1 MFNIVIS
8 NYILE
13 NSDLLSD
20 IDFLEEYKTGINN
33 IVHDFYKPA
42 FSQSIEYWR
51 AVGYF
56 RSSSLEAFGNS
67 LQSFLASGGKIKL
80 ITSVELTKEDSDAIE
95 RGTNKK
101 VVCEDRINSIIESEF
116 KDGIGDGLSRLVELL
131 RIGRLE
137 IKIAIPKNTKGYG
150 IYHEKV
156 GVFFDINGNYLAFSG
171 SANETTNAFENN
183 FESIDVFT
191 SWEDSSRTLNKKN
204 HFETLWENTNLGCDT
219 YNFSEAS
226 KQKIIKFTK
235 DYNDS
240 RGKQKINTQ
249 TINKLPSLPEW
260 IEIRDYQKEAYE
272 EWKKNDYHGI
282 LSMAT
287 GTGKTITAFNA
298 LINLLQSEKYLAVVV
313 VVPYQHLVTQWAE
326 EANEFGITFIKCF
339 ESSKKWSSPLL
350 ESITSYKYKEQ
361 KNIFIITTTSTYISP
376 KFQDPI
382 SKRTNLC
389 LVVDEAHNFG
399 ASKIQKFYL
408 PNANFRLGLSA
419 TPNRYMDEEGTT
431 AIFNYL
437 GNIIYNFS
445 LAKAIEMK
453 MLTPYKYYPILVHL
467 TEMEQSEYIELSR
480 KISKISIFDDDKNN
494 EILKTLLMKRAK
506 IIAGAE
512 NKLPAL
518 RETLITYK
526 LENSSFNLFYCAA
539 KTTGDEENAMRMVEE
554 VKLLVESLGMNV
566 ESFTAMDSPS
576 QSERSTLI
584 THIKKQIIDGLVA
597 IRCLDE
603 GVDIPDVRRAF
614 ILSSSS
620 NPKEFI
626 QRRGRVLRKAKNKEF
641 AEIYDFLVVPYGY
654 SSDEE
659 YKANRKYLN
668 KELIR
673 YREFAELALNK
684 AECEEP
690 LIDIMSEYHL
700 LHI

>member
-1 MFNIVIS
+1 M
-8 NYILE
+8 LK
-13 NSDLLSD
+13 DKL
-20 IDFLEEYKTGINN
+20 FLEEYKSGLNN
-33 IVHDFYKPA
+33 IINEFYKPA
-42 FSQSIEYWR
+42 FSEATEYWR

-56 RSSSLEAFGNS
+56 RSSSLEAFGNT
-67 LQSFLASGGKIKL
+67 LQNFLSNGGKIKL
-80 ITSVELTKEDSDAIE
+80 ITSVELTKEDSEAIE
-95 RGTNKK
+95 KGSSKK
-101 VVCEDRINSIIESEF
+101 VICEDRINYIIENEF
-116 KDGIGDGLSRLVELL
+116 QEGMGDGISRLVELL

-156 GVFFDINGNYLAFSG
+156 GIFFDKSSNYIAFSG
-171 SANETTNAFENN
+171 SSNETTNAFENN

-204 HFETLWENTNLGCDT
+204 HFETLWNNTNIGCDI

-226 KQKIIKFTK
+226 KNKLIRHVEENI
-235 DYNDS
+235 NNG
-240 RGKQKINTQ
+240 GKQKIA
-249 TINKLPSLPEW
+249 TIKENNAPSLPEW

-272 EWKKNDYHGI
+272 EWKKNNYQGI

-298 LINLLQSEKYLAVVV
+298 LINLLKSEEYLATLV

-326 EANEFGITFIKCF
+326 EAKEFGITFIKCF
-339 ESSKKWSSPLL
+339 QSSKQWSTPLFKA
-350 ESITSYKYKEQ
+350 ITNYKFKEQ
-361 KNIFIITTTSTYISP
+361 KHIFIITTTATYISS

-382 SKRTNLC
+382 SKLTNLC
-389 LVVDEAHNFG
+389 LIVDEAHNFG
-399 ASKIQKFYL
+399 SSEIQKFYL
-408 PNANFRLGLSA
+408 SNANFKLGLSA
-419 TPNRYMDEEGTT
+419 TPDRYMDEEGTT

-437 GNIIYNFS
+437 GKIIYNFS

-467 TEMEQSEYIELSR
+467 TENEQSEYIELSR
-480 KISKISIFDDDKNN
+480 KISKMSIFDDNN
-494 EILKTLLMKRAK
+494 NDDIIKALLMKRAK
-506 IIAGAE
+506 IISGAE
-512 NKLPAL
+512 NKISAL
-518 RETLITYK
+518 KETLITNK
-526 LENSSFNLFYCAA
+526 LEDSSFNLFYCAA
-539 KTTGDEENAMRMVEE
+539 KTTGDEDNAMRMVEE
-554 VKLLVESLGMNV
+554 VQLLVESLGMNV
-566 ESFTAMDSPS
+566 ENFTAMDSPS
-576 QSERSTLI
+576 QEERSNLI
-584 THIKKQIIDGLVA
+584 LHLKKQYINGLVA

-603 GVDIPDVRRAF
+603 GVDIPDIKRAF

-654 SSDEE
+654 NTDEE
-659 YKANRKYLN
+659 YKINRKYLE
-668 KELIR
+668 KELTR
-673 YREFAELALNK
+673 YREFADLALNK
-684 AECEEP
+684 ADCEGP

>member
-1 MFNIVIS
+1 
-8 NYILE
+8 
-13 NSDLLSD
+13 LLRD
-20 IDFLEEYKTGINN
+20 KDFLEEYKTGINN
-33 IVHDFYKPA
+33 IVNEFYKPA
-42 FSQSIEYWR
+42 FSESYEYWR

-56 RSSSLEAFGNS
+56 RSSSLEAFGKT
-67 LQSFLASGGKIKL
+67 LQNFLSSGGKIRL
-80 ITSVELTKEDSDAIE
+80 ITSVELTEKDSVAIE
-95 RGTNKK
+95 KGSSKK
-101 VVCEDRINSIIESEF
+101 IICEDRINYIIENEF
-116 KDGIGDGLSRLVELL
+116 REGIGDGISRLTELL

-156 GVFFDINGNYLAFSG
+156 GLFFDDNNNYIAFSG

-191 SWEDSSRTLNKKN
+191 SWEDSSRALNKKN
-204 HFETLWENTNLGCDT
+204 HFETLWDNTNLGCDI

-226 KQKIIKFTK
+226 KQKIIRYAK

-240 RGKQKINTQ
+240 GGKERMNTQ
-249 TINKLPSLPEW
+249 SINKLPALPEW
-260 IEIRDYQKEAYE
+260 IDIRDYQKEAYG
-272 EWKKNDYHGI
+272 EWKNNNYHGI

-298 LINLLQSEKYLAVVV
+298 LINLLQEEEYLATVV

-326 EANEFGITFIKCF
+326 EASEFGITFIKCYQ
-339 ESSKKWSSPLL
+339 SSKKWSAPLL
-350 ESITSYKYKEQ
+350 DAITSYTYKEQ

-382 SKRTNLC
+382 SKLKNLC
-389 LVVDEAHNFG
+389 LIVDEAHNFG

-419 TPNRYMDEEGTT
+419 TPDRYMDEEGTS
-431 AIFNYL
+431 AMFNYL
-437 GNIIYNFS
+437 GKIIYNFS

-453 MLTPYKYYPILVHL
+453 MLTPYKYYPVLVHL
-467 TEMEQSEYIELSR
+467 TEREQSEYIELSR
-480 KISKISIFDDDKNN
+480 KISKISMFNDDSND

-506 IIAGAE
+506 IISGAE
-512 NKLPAL
+512 NKILAL
-518 RETLITYK
+518 KETLITNK
-526 LENSSFNLFYCAA
+526 LEDSSFNLFYCAA
-539 KTTGDEENAMRMVEE
+539 KTTGDEDNAMRMVEE
-554 VKLLVESLGMNV
+554 VQLLVESLGMNV
-566 ESFTAMDSPS
+566 ENFTAMDSPS
-576 QSERSTLI
+576 QEERSNLI
-584 THIKKQIIDGLVA
+584 THIKKQYINGLVA

-654 SSDEE
+654 NTDEE
-659 YKANRKYLN
+659 YKANKKYLE

-673 YREFAELALNK
+673 YREFADLALNK
-684 AECEEP
+684 ADCEEP
-690 LIDIMSEYHL
+690 LINIMSEYHL

>member
-1 MFNIVIS
+1 M
-8 NYILE
+8 
-13 NSDLLSD
+13 LSD
-20 IDFLEEYKTGINN
+20 QNFLEEYKTGINN
-33 IVHDFYKPA
+33 IINEFYKPA
-42 FSQSIEYWR
+42 FNESNEYWR

-56 RSSSLEAFGNS
+56 RSSSLEAFGS
-67 LQSFLASGGKIKL
+67 TLQDFLVNGGNIKL
-80 ITSVELTKEDSDAIE
+80 ITSVELTKEDAEAVEKGKS
-95 RGTNKK
+95 RQ
-101 VVCEDRINSIIESEF
+101 VVCEDRINYIIENEF
-116 KDGIGDGLSRLVELL
+116 KEGIGDGVSRLAELL
-131 RIGRLE
+131 KIGRLE
-137 IKIAIPKNTKGYG
+137 IKIAVPKNTKGHG

-156 GVFFDINGNYLAFSG
+156 GIFFDENNNYLAFSG

-183 FESIDVFT
+183 FESIDVFS
-191 SWEDSSRTLNKKN
+191 SWEDASRALNKKN
-204 HFETLWENTNLGCDT
+204 HFETLWNNTNLGCDI
-219 YNFSEAS
+219 YGFSEAS
-226 KQKIIKFTK
+226 KNKMIRYAKNFNNSK
-235 DYNDS
+235 
-240 RGKQKINTQ
+240 GKTKINTQ
-249 TINKLPSLPEW
+249 EDKILPSLPEGM
-260 IEIRDYQKEAYE
+260 EIRDYQQEAYK
-272 EWKKNDYHGI
+272 EWKNNNYQGI

-298 LINLLQSEKYLAVVV
+298 LINLLQSEEYLATVV
-313 VVPYQHLVTQWAE
+313 VVPYQHLVTQWAD
-326 EANEFGITFIKCF
+326 EAKDFGITFIKCF

-350 ESITSYKYKEQ
+350 EAITSYNYKEQ

-382 SKRTNLC
+382 SKLTNLC
-389 LVVDEAHNFG
+389 LIVDEAHNFG

-419 TPNRYMDEEGTT
+419 TPNRYMDEEGTA

-480 KISKISIFDDDKNN
+480 KISKISMFDDDKNN
-494 EILKTLLMKRAK
+494 DILKTLLMKRAK
-506 IIAGAE
+506 VIAGAE

-518 RETLITYK
+518 KETLITYK

-554 VKLLVESLGMNV
+554 VQILVESLGMNV

-576 QSERSTLI
+576 QNERSTLI

-626 QRRGRVLRKAKNKEF
+626 QRRGRVLRKVKNKEF

-659 YKANRKYLN
+659 YKVNKKYLE
-668 KELIR
+668 KELMR
-673 YREFAELALNK
+673 YREFADLALNN

-690 LIDIMSEYHL
+690 LIEIMSEYHL

>member
-1 MFNIVIS
+1 M
-8 NYILE
+8 LRDQE
-13 NSDLLSD
+13 
-20 IDFLEEYKTGINN
+20 FLEEYRTGTN
-33 IVHDFYKPA
+33 DFVDEFYRKA
-42 FSQSIEYWR
+42 FSNSIEYWR

-56 RSSSLEAFGNS
+56 RSSSLEAFGS
-67 LQSFLASGGKIKL
+67 TLQKFLKADGKIKL
-80 ITSVELTKEDSDAIE
+80 ITSVELTEDDSNAIE
-95 RGTNKK
+95 EGLSKQE
-101 VVCEDRINSIIESEF
+101 VCENRIATIIENEF
-116 KDGIGDGLSRLVELL
+116 KENVGNGISRLSYLL
-131 RIGRLE
+131 EIGRLE
-137 IKIAIPKNTKGYG
+137 IKIALPKTGRG

-156 GVFFDINGNYLAFSG
+156 GLFFDEEGNYIAFSG
-171 SANETTNAFENN
+171 SQNESLNAFENN
-183 FESIDVFT
+183 YECIDVLT
-191 SWEDSSRTLNKKN
+191 SWEDASRARKKKE
-204 HFETLWENTNLGCDT
+204 HFEMLWHNRNLGCDI
-219 YNFSEAS
+219 YGFSDAS
-226 KQKIIKFTK
+226 KNKMIRYAQDF
-235 DYNDS
+235 NNS
-240 RGKQKINTQ
+240 RGKKKINTREGK
-249 TINKLPSLPEW
+249 ILPSLPEG
-260 IEIRDYQKEAYE
+260 IEIRDYQREAYE
-272 EWKKNDYHGI
+272 EWKSNNYQGI

-298 LINLLQSEKYLAVVV
+298 LINLLQSEEYLATVV
-313 VVPYQHLVTQWAE
+313 VVPYQHLVTQWAD
-326 EANEFGITFIKCF
+326 EAKEFGITFIKCF
-339 ESSKKWSSPLL
+339 ESSKKWSSSFL
-350 ESITSYKYKEQ
+350 EAITSYKYKEQ
-361 KNIFIITTTSTYISP
+361 KNIFIITTTSTYVSS

-382 SKRTNLC
+382 SKLTNLC
-389 LVVDEAHNFG
+389 LIVDEAHNFG
-399 ASKIQKFYL
+399 AAKIQKFYL

-419 TPNRYMDEEGTT
+419 TPNRYMDEEGTA

-467 TEMEQSEYIELSR
+467 TEIEQSEYIELSR
-480 KISKISIFDDDKNN
+480 KISKISMFDDENN
-494 EILKTLLMKRAK
+494 DILKTLLMKRAK
-506 IIAGAE
+506 VIAGAE

-518 RETLITYK
+518 KETLITYK

-554 VKLLVESLGMNV
+554 VQILVESLGMNV

-576 QSERSTLI
+576 QNERSTLI

-654 SSDEE
+654 NSDEE
-659 YKANRKYLN
+659 YKVNKKYLE
-668 KELIR
+668 KELMR
-673 YREFAELALNK
+673 YREFADLALNS

-690 LIDIMSEYHL
+690 LIEIMSEYHL